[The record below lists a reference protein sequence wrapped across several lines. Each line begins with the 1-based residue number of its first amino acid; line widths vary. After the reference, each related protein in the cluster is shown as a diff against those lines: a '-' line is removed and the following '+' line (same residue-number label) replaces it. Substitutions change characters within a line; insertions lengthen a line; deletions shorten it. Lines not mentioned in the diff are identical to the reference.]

1 MSFELAKMLEFGFY
15 EKEVGVMQHFDQFE
29 DEIGDQLRA
38 EFELR
43 IGKNVTFQ
51 FLGFCCLDVTTH
63 MERYLTTHTCTNM
76 LKRSGLVILKMQVR

>member
-1 MSFELAKMLEFGFY
+1 MLEFGFY

-29 DEIGDQLRA
+29 DETGDQLRA

-51 FLGFCCLDVTTH
+51 FLGFCCLHSPQIMHSFD
-63 MERYLTTHTCTNM
+63 LA
-76 LKRSGLVILKMQVR
+76 SILSFCFF